1 LDFVFYVRIVTP
13 PLEVTA
19 IVRIKNMETRE
30 YQTKAVAEVS
40 QALQGLRSVMFVS
53 PPGSGKSFM
62 GAKIALSYPRVLW
75 AAHRRELLDQATL
88 ALLRAGHV
96 DFQCISVFVKP
107 PAGRFDLLVM
117 DETHHAPAPVL
128 KRFVS
133 KVDCDKILGLTA
145 TPFRLDKKFL
155 DFEDTVVGATY
166 DELVEAKFLMPIDLY
181 SLRIMGSKHVALID
195 WLMAHPDKAAHS
207 IVFVP
212 SLDDARFFKTVL
224 SMAYNAELVSGE
236 QSNNERD
243 NALKNF
249 MNGSVDILVSC
260 MVLTEG
266 TDLPIAQTIVLGR
279 ETESLG
285 LLTQMVGRGLR
296 TFQNKTH
303 CNVVEVVS
311 VMGKQK
317 QSIKAVVSPRKQ
329 YLVTRISGAWNTIP
343 LA

>member
-1 LDFVFYVRIVTP
+1 MLT
-13 PLEVTA
+13 L
-19 IVRIKNMETRE
+19 RE
-30 YQTKAVAEVS
+30 YQNAVIRDITTSFKEC
-40 QALQGLRSVMFVS
+40 QSVMAVM
-53 PPGSGKSFM
+53 PPGAGKTATAANF
-62 GAKIALSYPRVLW
+62 ALSYPRVLW
-75 AAHRRELLDQATL
+75 VAHRRELLDQAMT
-88 ALLRAGHV
+88 ALIRAGHV
-96 DFQCISVFVKP
+96 DFRCVSVFVKP

-128 KRFVS
+128 KRFVN

-166 DELVEAKFLMPIDLY
+166 EQLVEAKFLMPIDLY
-181 SLRIMGSKHVALID
+181 SLRIMGNKHVALID

-212 SLDDARFFKTVL
+212 NLDDARFFKATL
-224 SMAYNAELVSGE
+224 NMAYKTELVSGE
-236 QSNNERD
+236 QPNNEREQ
-243 NALKNF
+243 ALKDF
-249 MNGSVDILVSC
+249 MNGAVDILVSC

-285 LLTQMVGRGLR
+285 LLNQMVGRGLR
-296 TFQNKTH
+296 MFPGKTQ

-311 VMGKQK
+311 VMGKSK
-317 QSIKAVVSPRKQ
+317 QSIKAIVAPRKQ
-329 YLVTRISGAWNTIP
+329 YLVTRISGMWNTIP

>member
-1 LDFVFYVRIVTP
+1 MALT
-13 PLEVTA
+13 L
-19 IVRIKNMETRE
+19 RE
-30 YQTKAVAEVS
+30 YQTSLVRDITKS
-40 QALQGLRSVMFVS
+40 FKDCRSVMAVM
-53 PPGSGKSFM
+53 PPGAGKTAMASNL
-62 GAKIALSYPRVLW
+62 ALSYPKVLW
-75 AAHRRELLDQATL
+75 AAHRRELIDQAKL
-88 ALLRAGHV
+88 ALLRAGHE
-96 DFQCISVFVKP
+96 DFKCISVFVKP

-128 KRFVS
+128 KRFVG
-133 KVDCDKILGLTA
+133 KVDCGKILGLTA

-166 DELVEAKFLMPIDLY
+166 DELVESKFLMPIDLY
-181 SLRIMGSKHVALID
+181 SLRVMGNKHVAMID

-212 SLDDARFFKTVL
+212 SLDDARFFKTTL
-224 SMAYNAELVSGE
+224 NLAYRTEMISGD
-236 QSNNERD
+236 QPTYNRD
-243 NALKNF
+243 QALKDF
-249 MNGSVDILVSC
+249 MSGDIDILVSC

-296 TFQNKTH
+296 TYPGKTH

-317 QSIKAVVSPRKQ
+317 QSIKAIVVPRKQ
-329 YLVTRISGAWNTIP
+329 YLVTRVSGAWSTIP